1 MIKNILITGGSGF
14 IGSNLAIKLIDKGYK
29 LTVFD
34 NLSTQVHGKNPEKTS
49 PLYKSIKGKVNFIK
63 GSVTSIEYWE
73 KAITGQDAIIH
84 MAAETGTGQSM
95 YEITNNINSW
105 LINEQI
111 NSGQL
116 NIFIK
121 HTSASLCIQENASED
136 VMDDILDYFTKLV
149 PENPS
154 LYKHNIEGKDDM
166 PAHIKSLLTQTSLI
180 IPVEN
185 NQMDLGTW
193 QGVFL
198 FEHRIASMQRRLKL
212 TLFGN

>member
-1 MIKNILITGGSGF
+1 MDNRVKYTQGEIKINSSGQA
-14 IGSNLAIKLIDKGYK
+14 L
-29 LTVFD
+29 
-34 NLSTQVHGKNPEKTS
+34 
-49 PLYKSIKGKVNFIK
+49 
-63 GSVTSIEYWE
+63 
-73 KAITGQDAIIH
+73 
-84 MAAETGTGQSM
+84 
-95 YEITNNINSW
+95 YEITDNINSW
-105 LINEQI
+105 LIKEQI

-136 VMDDILDYFTKLV
+136 VMEDILDYFKKIV

-166 PAHIKSLLTQTSLI
+166 PAHIKSVLTQTSLTV
-180 IPVEN
+180 PVKN

-212 TLFGN
+212 TLIGN

>member
-1 MIKNILITGGSGF
+1 MDKNIKCTQGEIKINTSGQ
-14 IGSNLAIKLIDKGYK
+14 A
-29 LTVFD
+29 
-34 NLSTQVHGKNPEKTS
+34 
-49 PLYKSIKGKVNFIK
+49 
-63 GSVTSIEYWE
+63 
-73 KAITGQDAIIH
+73 
-84 MAAETGTGQSM
+84 M

-105 LINEQI
+105 LNKEKINNGQI
-111 NSGQL
+111 

-121 HTSASLCIQENASED
+121 HTSASLFIQENASKD
-136 VMDDILDYFTKLV
+136 VMIDIQDYFTKLV

-166 PAHIKSLLTQTSLI
+166 PAHIKSVLTQTSLI
-180 IPVEN
+180 LPVKK

-212 TLFGN
+212 TLIGN

>member
-1 MIKNILITGGSGF
+1 MNNQIK
-14 IGSNLAIKLIDKGYK
+14 YK
-29 LTVFD
+29 
-34 NLSTQVHGKNPEKTS
+34 QGEIIIKTS
-49 PLYKSIKGKVNFIK
+49 
-63 GSVTSIEYWE
+63 
-73 KAITGQDAIIH
+73 GQA
-84 MAAETGTGQSM
+84 M

-111 NSGQL
+111 NTGQL

-121 HTSASLCIQENASED
+121 HTSASLCIQENASVD
-136 VMDDILDYFTKLV
+136 VMEDILDYFAKLV

-180 IPVEN
+180 IPVKD
-185 NQMDLGTW
+185 NQMNLGTW

-198 FEHRIASMQRRLKL
+198 FEHRIASMQRI
-212 TLFGN
+212 TLLGCSLLYLGN

>member
-1 MIKNILITGGSGF
+1 MNNNIK
-14 IGSNLAIKLIDKGYK
+14 YR
-29 LTVFD
+29 
-34 NLSTQVHGKNPEKTS
+34 HGEIVIKTS
-49 PLYKSIKGKVNFIK
+49 
-63 GSVTSIEYWE
+63 
-73 KAITGQDAIIH
+73 GQA
-84 MAAETGTGQSM
+84 M

-105 LINEQI
+105 LINEKI

-136 VMDDILDYFTKLV
+136 VVEDILDYFAKLV

-154 LYKHNIEGKDDM
+154 LYKHTIEGKDDM

-180 IPVEN
+180 VPVKD
-185 NQMDLGTW
+185 NQMNLGTW

-198 FEHRIASMQRRLKL
+198 FEHRIASMQRMLQL

>member
-1 MIKNILITGGSGF
+1 MDNNIK
-14 IGSNLAIKLIDKGYK
+14 YK
-29 LTVFD
+29 
-34 NLSTQVHGKNPEKTS
+34 HGEIIIKTS
-49 PLYKSIKGKVNFIK
+49 
-63 GSVTSIEYWE
+63 
-73 KAITGQDAIIH
+73 GQA
-84 MAAETGTGQSM
+84 M

-105 LINEQI
+105 LIKEQI
-111 NSGQL
+111 NNGQL

-136 VMDDILDYFTKLV
+136 VMEDIMNYFTKIV

-166 PAHIKSLLTQTSLI
+166 PAYIKSLLTQTSLI
-180 IPVEN
+180 VPVKD

-193 QGVFL
+193 QGIFL

>member
-1 MIKNILITGGSGF
+1 MNNQIK
-14 IGSNLAIKLIDKGYK
+14 YK
-29 LTVFD
+29 
-34 NLSTQVHGKNPEKTS
+34 HGEIIIKTS
-49 PLYKSIKGKVNFIK
+49 GRK
-63 GSVTSIEYWE
+63 
-73 KAITGQDAIIH
+73 
-84 MAAETGTGQSM
+84 M

-105 LINEQI
+105 LIKEQI

-121 HTSASLCIQENASED
+121 HTSSSLCIQENASED
-136 VMDDILDYFTKLV
+136 VMEDILDYFTKLV

-166 PAHIKSLLTQTSLI
+166 PAHIKSVLTQTSLTV
-180 IPVEN
+180 PVKN

-193 QGVFL
+193 QGIFL

-212 TLFGN
+212 TLIGN

>member
-1 MIKNILITGGSGF
+1 MDNHIK
-14 IGSNLAIKLIDKGYK
+14 YK
-29 LTVFD
+29 
-34 NLSTQVHGKNPEKTS
+34 HGEIIIKTS
-49 PLYKSIKGKVNFIK
+49 
-63 GSVTSIEYWE
+63 
-73 KAITGQDAIIH
+73 GQA
-84 MAAETGTGQSM
+84 M

-111 NSGQL
+111 NNGQL

-136 VMDDILDYFTKLV
+136 VMEDILDYFTKLV

-166 PAHIKSLLTQTSLI
+166 PAHIKSVLTQTSLTV
-180 IPVEN
+180 PVKN

-198 FEHRIASMQRRLKL
+198 FEHRTSSMERKLML
-212 TLFGN
+212 TLIGN

>member
-1 MIKNILITGGSGF
+1 MNNNIK
-14 IGSNLAIKLIDKGYK
+14 YR
-29 LTVFD
+29 
-34 NLSTQVHGKNPEKTS
+34 HGEIVIKTS
-49 PLYKSIKGKVNFIK
+49 GQAMYK
-63 GSVTSIEYWE
+63 
-73 KAITGQDAIIH
+73 
-84 MAAETGTGQSM
+84 
-95 YEITNNINSW
+95 ITNNINSW
-105 LINEQI
+105 LINEKI

-136 VMDDILDYFTKLV
+136 VMEDILDYFAKLV

-166 PAHIKSLLTQTSLI
+166 PAHIKSVLTQTSLI
-180 IPVEN
+180 VPVKD
-185 NQMDLGTW
+185 NQMNLGTW

-198 FEHRIASMQRRLKL
+198 FEHRIASMQRMLQL

>member
-1 MIKNILITGGSGF
+1 MNNQIKYRQGEII
-14 IGSNLAIKLIDKGYK
+14 I
-29 LTVFD
+29 
-34 NLSTQVHGKNPEKTS
+34 KTS
-49 PLYKSIKGKVNFIK
+49 
-63 GSVTSIEYWE
+63 
-73 KAITGQDAIIH
+73 GQA
-84 MAAETGTGQSM
+84 M

-111 NSGQL
+111 NTGQL

-136 VMDDILDYFTKLV
+136 VIGDIMHYFKKIV

-166 PAHIKSLLTQTSLI
+166 PAHIKSVLTQTSLI
-180 IPVEN
+180 VPVKDK
-185 NQMDLGTW
+185 QMDLGTW

-212 TLFGN
+212 TLLGN

>member
-1 MIKNILITGGSGF
+1 MGNHIKYQQGEIIIKSSGQ
-14 IGSNLAIKLIDKGYK
+14 A
-29 LTVFD
+29 
-34 NLSTQVHGKNPEKTS
+34 
-49 PLYKSIKGKVNFIK
+49 
-63 GSVTSIEYWE
+63 
-73 KAITGQDAIIH
+73 
-84 MAAETGTGQSM
+84 M
-95 YEITNNINSW
+95 YEITHNINSW
-105 LINEQI
+105 LIKEQI
-111 NSGQL
+111 NNGQL

-136 VMDDILDYFTKLV
+136 VMEDILDYFTKLV

-166 PAHIKSLLTQTSLI
+166 PAHIKGVLTQTSLI
-180 IPVEN
+180 VPVKE

-193 QGVFL
+193 QGIFL

>member
-1 MIKNILITGGSGF
+1 MNNHIK
-14 IGSNLAIKLIDKGYK
+14 YK
-29 LTVFD
+29 
-34 NLSTQVHGKNPEKTS
+34 HGEIIIKTS
-49 PLYKSIKGKVNFIK
+49 
-63 GSVTSIEYWE
+63 
-73 KAITGQDAIIH
+73 GQA
-84 MAAETGTGQSM
+84 M
-95 YEITNNINSW
+95 YEVTNNINSW
-105 LINEQI
+105 LIKEQI

-136 VMDDILDYFTKLV
+136 VMEDIMDYFAKLV

-166 PAHIKSLLTQTSLI
+166 PAHIKSVLTQTSLI
-180 IPVEN
+180 IPVQD

-193 QGVFL
+193 QGIFL

-212 TLFGN
+212 TILGN